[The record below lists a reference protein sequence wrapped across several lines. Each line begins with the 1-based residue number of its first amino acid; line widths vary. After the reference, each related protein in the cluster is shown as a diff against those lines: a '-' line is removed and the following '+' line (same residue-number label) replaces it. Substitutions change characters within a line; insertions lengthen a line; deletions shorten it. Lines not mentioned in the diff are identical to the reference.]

1 MTKITNLGKNPVSVY
16 CGGISMAIGGGA
28 SIDSENF
35 TEAEVKFYRAYP
47 EAFSVE
53 GDAKDLATNDPALLA
68 FHNSLTPIAKRVNA
82 TTETFAQAVNNA
94 LDENDKLREK
104 LADIVALFGTDE
116 VDELNVKAAVEL
128 LLQDQKKAMEQGN
141 VMAGKPTTIAEAVQL
156 LDDTNDDHWTQ
167 TGKPKIAAIETIL
180 GSDVTAAQ
188 YDQLPDSD
196 KRVRKV

>member
-16 CGGISMAIGGGA
+16 CGGISMAIGGGD

-82 TTETFAQAVNNA
+82 TRETFVQDVTDA
-94 LDENDKLREK
+94 LDEGDKAREK
-104 LADIVALFGTDE
+104 LADIVALFGTDD

-128 LLQDQKKAMEQGN
+128 LLQDQKNAM
-141 VMAGKPTTIAEAVQL
+141 ADKPATLAEAVKL
-156 LDDTNDDHWTQ
+156 LDDANDDHWTQ

-188 YDQLPDSD
+188 YDQLPESD
-196 KRVRKV
+196 KRVRKG